1 MKIIIFSCFRL
12 FLVLTLLTGVLY
24 PLLVTGFAQILFHGQ
39 AQGSLVSANGHLAG
53 SALLSQKTEG
63 PRYFWPRPSADDY
76 ATVASGA
83 SNLGPTSDALKKAI
97 ADHAA
102 KLRTASDLAVDAQV
116 PDDMITASASGLDPE
131 ISPAAAYLQIAR
143 VARARHFSP
152 DQSEALKQLVT
163 RAIQG
168 PQLGFLGEPRV
179 NVLLLNLAVD
189 RMK

>member
-102 KLRTASDLAVDAQV
+102 KLRTACDLVVDAQV
-116 PDDMITASASGLDPE
+116 PDDMITASASGLDPD

-143 VARARHFSP
+143 VARARHFFARP
-152 DQSEALKQLVT
+152 KRGAQAARDPGDP
-163 RAIQG
+163 RAAARI
-168 PQLGFLGEPRV
+168 PRRAARECV
-179 NVLLLNLAVD
+179 AAEFGG
-189 RMK
+189 R